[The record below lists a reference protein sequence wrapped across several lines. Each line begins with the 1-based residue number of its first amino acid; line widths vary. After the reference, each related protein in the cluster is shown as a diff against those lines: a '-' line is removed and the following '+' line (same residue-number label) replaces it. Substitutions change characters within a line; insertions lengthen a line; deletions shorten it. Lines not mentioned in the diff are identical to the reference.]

1 LRALES
7 GAIWANALDVEA
19 PNRCVSLLGS
29 ARGVFSE
36 RSNAALAVATRPL
49 PKLKRV
55 LWHLLGGTRGGPT
68 RIRIIV
74 LLRDRPLN
82 TNQITRSLGIDYKTA
97 EHHLRVLRENLIVSP
112 SGDKYG
118 AVFFL
123 TKDMEESMSE
133 FDIIVAKTQPPPPVK
148 EATE

>member
-1 LRALES
+1 
-7 GAIWANALDVEA
+7 
-19 PNRCVSLLGS
+19 
-29 ARGVFSE
+29 
-36 RSNAALAVATRPL
+36 L

-68 RIRIIV
+68 RIRVIM
-74 LLRDRPLN
+74 LLRERPLN
-82 TNQITRSLGIDYKTA
+82 TNQVTRALGIDYKTA

-123 TKDMEESMSE
+123 TKDMEESLGE
-133 FDIIVAKTQPPPPVK
+133 FDAIVAKVAKPTT
-148 EATE
+148 ATTTASEGAP